1 MRHPPSPAGLCLD
14 WCTVAAHSPVT
25 PGSCILLPSPISSVP
40 ALTWALDSSSSSS
53 AAQRRCPPTS
63 LAASAAAVHGSGGGH
78 ASSPRLDIYQPRRP
92 RQLPPGQQ
100 QHLSPQRRAAECCRK
115 RERRPPYPSRSCI
128 RVSTPKNKKLSFT
141 SFLALLSV
149 LLARSL
155 LGDPLSPHCSPQLM
169 HICPAKLQLAR
180 RPLAPA
186 PAHSLPSSLILLCAL
201 YPLTSPCLFALALGL
216 CSAPRP
222 SLPSSLLR
230 RHTPHV
236 DVLESPLTACTRQ
249 EPTQKTTCFIL
260 LSPF

>member
-1 MRHPPSPAGLCLD
+1 MPA
-14 WCTVAAHSPVT
+14 A
-25 PGSCILLPSPISSVP
+25 
-40 ALTWALDSSSSSS
+40 
-53 AAQRRCPPTS
+53 
-63 LAASAAAVHGSGGGH
+63 
-78 ASSPRLDIYQPRRP
+78 PRLDIYQPRRP

-115 RERRPPYPSRSCI
+115 RERRPVSLPILHTCLYPQKQKAAFYFVSR
-128 RVSTPKNKKLSFT
+128 PSF
-141 SFLALLSV
+141 SV
-149 LLARSL
+149 LLASL

-169 HICPAKLQLAR
+169 HICPAKLQLASLAR
-180 RPLAPA
+180 RPPAPA

-222 SLPSSLLR
+222 SLLSSLLR